1 MKKMIFIC
9 CLLVLFFAVLGLKT
23 VVDQEK
29 ISMNDER
36 ILSQSTASDQD
47 IENVNSAREAAA
59 QDQSTSE
66 NTNDSYLVN
75 LEVDGGYLSL
85 RIPNGYQLQEYQLSD
100 LEKYPDNY
108 AFFNEVA
115 RAKFVVRS
123 SLKDEKNQSIWL
135 RKLYDKGN
143 KFIVFDDV
151 LIGEHSYIVY
161 TNEQATFDYG
171 FLVQAGNGYSYQ
183 FFYQLPYDTIQN
195 EIPAEAISILS
206 TLEIQEFQAKTNDSY
221 LVNLEVDG
229 GYLCLCIPNGYQLQE
244 YQLSDLEKYPDNY
257 VFFNEAA
264 QAKFIVYSKLDDEK
278 NQSIGLGKL
287 YDKSNKFI
295 IFDDVLIGEYS
306 YIVHTKE
313 QATFD
318 YGFHVREGN
327 GYSYYFQH
335 IVPYDTIQNEI
346 PEEAISILSTL
357 QIQGAIPGD
366 TDIPDGEIG

>member
-66 NTNDSYLVN
+66 NSNDSYLVN
-75 LEVDGGYLSL
+75 LEVDGGYLRL

-108 AFFNEVA
+108 VFFNEA
-115 RAKFVVRS
+115 AQAKFVVRS

-161 TNEQATFDYG
+161 TVEQAAYDYG
-171 FLVQAGNGYSYQ
+171 FLLQEGDGYSYQ
-183 FFYQLPYDTIQN
+183 FYYQLPYDTIQN

-206 TLEIQEFQAKTNDSY
+206 TLSIQESS
-221 LVNLEVDG
+221 E
-229 GYLCLCIPNGYQLQE
+229 
-244 YQLSDLEKYPDNY
+244 
-257 VFFNEAA
+257 
-264 QAKFIVYSKLDDEK
+264 
-278 NQSIGLGKL
+278 
-287 YDKSNKFI
+287 
-295 IFDDVLIGEYS
+295 
-306 YIVHTKE
+306 
-313 QATFD
+313 
-318 YGFHVREGN
+318 
-327 GYSYYFQH
+327 H
-335 IVPYDTIQNEI
+335 ID
-346 PEEAISILSTL
+346 
-357 QIQGAIPGD
+357 
-366 TDIPDGEIG
+366 

>member
-23 VVDQEK
+23 VVDQGK

-85 RIPNGYQLQEYQLSD
+85 RIPNGY
-100 LEKYPDNY
+100 
-108 AFFNEVA
+108 
-115 RAKFVVRS
+115 
-123 SLKDEKNQSIWL
+123 
-135 RKLYDKGN
+135 
-143 KFIVFDDV
+143 
-151 LIGEHSYIVY
+151 H
-161 TNEQATFDYG
+161 
-171 FLVQAGNGYSYQ
+171 
-183 FFYQLPYDTIQN
+183 
-195 EIPAEAISILS
+195 
-206 TLEIQEFQAKTNDSY
+206 
-221 LVNLEVDG
+221 
-229 GYLCLCIPNGYQLQE
+229 LQE

-335 IVPYDTIQNEI
+335 IVPYDTIQNGI
-346 PEEAISILSTL
+346 PMEAISILSTL
-357 QIQGAIPGD
+357 QIQAAIPGD